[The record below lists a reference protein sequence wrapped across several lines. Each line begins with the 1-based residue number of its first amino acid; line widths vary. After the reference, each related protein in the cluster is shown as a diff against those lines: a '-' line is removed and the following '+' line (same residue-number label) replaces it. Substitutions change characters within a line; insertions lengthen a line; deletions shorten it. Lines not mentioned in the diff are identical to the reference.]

1 VDPTIA
7 ALLGVTSTVE
17 TFYRKSTFAQWRAS
31 LSRRFQRANLS
42 FGYQNGPSAGNGVYL
57 TSRQEIATANLS
69 YTATRKWSV
78 SVNGGYGRTDG
89 IGQNLKP
96 FAQFTG
102 GAGMAYALSGAIHVV
117 AHYDARQQEV
127 IDGAYRGTSYRTSV
141 GISFSPGDI
150 PLSFH

>member
-17 TFYRKSTFAQWRAS
+17 TFYRKSAFPQWGAS
-31 LSRRFQRANLS
+31 LGRRFQRANLS
-42 FGYQNGPSAGNGVYL
+42 FGYQNGPTAGNGVYL
-57 TSRQEIATANLS
+57 TSRQESGSANFS
-69 YTATRKWSV
+69 YTATRKWSL

-102 GAGMAYALSGAIHVV
+102 GAGLAYALSGAIHVV
-117 AHYDARQQEV
+117 AHYDARQQEIV
-127 IDGAYRGTSYRTSV
+127 DGVFSGTSYRASV